1 MKFALL
7 LYDAICLTDSV
18 TDSPAA
24 RWLENKRSS
33 RLKNKHNNNQLE
45 RFRSHGKRLPFRT
58 ACMTGHARTR
68 SVIKP
73 RGPTRQFS
81 ENTRCRECVKYN
93 FRVPKPKSQNIIR
106 NGRQVCKCWQKTSMV
121 HIARASQPFL
131 KNFLHRYISS
141 YLSNLAAC
149 WRIFSSSISQLIQS
163 K

>member
-1 MKFALL
+1 M
-7 LYDAICLTDSV
+7 
-18 TDSPAA
+18 
-24 RWLENKRSS
+24 E
-33 RLKNKHNNNQLE
+33 
-45 RFRSHGKRLPFRT
+45 KRLPFRT
-58 ACMTGHARTR
+58 ACMTGRARTR
-68 SVIKP
+68 SVKKP

-163 K
+163 KWLESDVNEGPFGEVKKSEKWLKQHFAIFRKKLLRWRAL